1 MRASI
6 GLALTTIQVLS
17 AQAPETEAQRLERR
31 AALPP
36 TVGLHGPM
44 AGVAKVALSGTVV
57 SPEGHPIPNATV
69 EVYPLASLSC
79 LTQSSTNAKGEFKA
93 MVPERACLV
102 MAKAPGFMPKGRIVM
117 TPTEPK
123 SSGFGLTLT
132 PGGFPLK
139 GRAVGPQGNPLPQ
152 GEVWVQDFGN
162 MDDSCVYRTEL
173 AAGRFSMNLPK
184 GEYQITIRCQGF
196 AEAREMRVIDGAT
209 ERDFSVRS
217 IPTPPSHEV
226 KKWMRDHA
234 IPLSTMEPGGPY
246 DDLRPLGDI
255 IGESRIVGLGESSH
269 GTHECFTFKHRM
281 IEYLVREKGFST
293 LLVEEDFGLTALV
306 DDYVRMGKGDAE
318 SAVAGLNVEH
328 WKTEEMLNLVRW
340 MRAYNE
346 DPAHVVKIGFRGI
359 DPRDP
364 CPPYRVAMGGLA
376 AIDPAA
382 AAAIRESGFDD
393 KFVQRVNDELRT
405 VPMEEMAKGLAS
417 ARALIAAIQS
427 LEGRIG
433 AAELSKLR
441 LAAIM
446 VGQFFEIYAAPT
458 GCDAIRDRLMAE
470 NVDRIRQEGGR
481 EGKAILWA
489 HNGHV
494 MYGDSP
500 FGGKTLGNN
509 LRTRF
514 GKDYV
519 TFLTSFNRGSYRAW
533 GLPAAT
539 QQGLR
544 AMDVP
549 PLPSGSFPAAMIS
562 SGLTRAAI
570 DLRAVPK
577 EGLVSQWF
585 REPRP
590 EWMLGGAQSQADISY
605 VMGAVSTVLPDVAD
619 VVVFVD
625 RTTPSRPRPEVTM
638 PHDLKTKSV
647 LPRVTNLDFRAG
659 AAGRPPEGWETIAC
673 YGFPKVD
680 ATSTALDQPD
690 GTRCV
695 ALSPRSVQDPWRIT
709 VLAQSVDGTPYRGKT
724 VRMTAL
730 VRDDDRTKGN
740 PAYAA
745 IWIRADRP
753 SGSGAY
759 ETCPLPE
766 GKHDGWRRIAVA
778 IPVAADATTL
788 VLGFRCGG
796 EGNDH
801 VGLLVRDVT
810 VEEVAP

>member
-1 MRASI
+1 MKRS
-6 GLALTTIQVLS
+6 LFALTTIQVLS
-17 AQAPETEAQRLERR
+17 AQAPGNDTQRLERL
-31 AALPP
+31 AAPLPSTALQGP
-36 TVGLHGPM
+36 VSGL
-44 AGVAKVALSGTVV
+44 AKVALSGRVV
-57 SPEGHPIPNATV
+57 SPDGRPIPRATV
-69 EVYPLASLSC
+69 EIYPLVSLSF
-79 LTQSSTNAKGEFKA
+79 LAQSSTNAKGEFKA

-102 MAKAPGFMPKGRIVM
+102 IAKAPGFMPKGRIVM
-117 TPTEPK
+117 TPTDPK
-123 SSGFGLTLT
+123 TSGFDITLT
-132 PGGFPLK
+132 PGGFPLN
-139 GRAVGPQGNPLPQ
+139 GRAVGPQGNPLPH
-152 GEVWVQDFGN
+152 GEVWVQDFGT

-184 GEYQITIRCQGF
+184 GEYRVTIRCQGF
-196 AEAREMRVIDGAT
+196 AEAREMCVIDGAT
-209 ERDFSVRS
+209 EREFTVRS
-217 IPTPPSHEV
+217 LPKAPSLEV
-226 KKWMRDHA
+226 KSWMRGHA
-234 IPLSTMEPGGPY
+234 IPLRTMEPSGPY

-255 IGESRIVGLGESSH
+255 IGESKIVGLGESSH

-293 LLVEEDFGLTALV
+293 LLVEEDFGLTSLV
-306 DDYVRMGKGDAE
+306 DDYVRLGKGDAE
-318 SAVAGLNVEH
+318 SAVAGLNVEF
-328 WKTEEMLNLVRW
+328 WKTEEMVSLVRW

-346 DPAHVVKIGFRGI
+346 DAAHVVKIGFRGI

-382 AAAIRESGFDD
+382 AATIRTSGFDD
-393 KFVQRVNDELRT
+393 KFVQRVNDELRK

-417 ARALIAAIQS
+417 ARALIATITA

-433 AAELSKLR
+433 DSDLSKLR

-446 VGQFFEIYAAPT
+446 VGQFFEIHATPI
-458 GCDAIRDRLMAE
+458 GSDAIRDRLMAE
-470 NVDRIRQEGGR
+470 NVDRIRQEGGH

-494 MYGDSP
+494 MYGDFP
-500 FGGKTLGNN
+500 LGGKTLGDN

-519 TFLTSFNRGSYRAW
+519 TFVTSFNRGSYRAW
-533 GLPAAT
+533 GQPNST
-539 QQGLR
+539 QQGLM

-549 PLPSGSFPAAMIS
+549 SLPSGSFPAAMLA

-577 EGLVSQWF
+577 DGVVGRWF

-590 EWMLGGAQSQADISY
+590 EWFLGGGQSVADISY
-605 VMGAVSTVLPDVAD
+605 IIGALPVVLPDIAD
-619 VVVFVD
+619 VAVFVD
-625 RTTPSRPRPEVTM
+625 RTTPSRPRPEVMM
-638 PHDLKTKSV
+638 PYDLKPKSV
-647 LPRVTNLDFRAG
+647 LPRATNLDFRLG
-659 AAGRPPEGWETIAC
+659 AVGRPPEGWETVAC
-673 YGFPKVD
+673 WGFPKVD
-680 ATSTALDQPD
+680 ATSTVLTQPD

-695 ALSPRSVQDPWRIT
+695 AISPRPVQDPGRIT
-709 VLAQSVDGTPYRGKT
+709 VLAQTVDGTPYRGKT
-724 VRMTAL
+724 LRMTAL
-730 VRDDDRTKGN
+730 VKDDDRTQGN
-740 PAYAA
+740 PTYAA
-745 IWIRADRP
+745 MWIRADRP
-753 SGSGAY
+753 SGIGAY

-766 GKHDGWRRIAVA
+766 GKHDGWHRIAVT

-796 EGNDH
+796 DGNDH

-810 VEEVAP
+810 IDVVSP